1 MKGKITRVADKRYR
15 VDFHPGRRAPRIRR
29 MVFGTREQAERI
41 LDELIQRA
49 YTGVFGWPTVQET
62 TIAELVDL
70 VVDDYKMNTRKSLRS
85 AQQLTQFWKNLAGS
99 MLAER
104 VTSAT
109 LRDWAKMW
117 VEQDHLSGG
126 RVNRR
131 MSFLLRGFSLGLE
144 HQLITQRPKWT
155 RLKEAPPRSGFFI
168 WEQFRSLR
176 NELPAHARVPVTI
189 DYWSGMRWG
198 EITSLVW
205 NQVLF
210 DHRRQIV
217 RITLA
222 GSDTKTSEPRALV
235 MGGDLYDVLRAWDE
249 TTRVTHPDCP
259 WVCHYLG
266 RRLKSIRTAWQKA
279 CVKLGLGKWTKPKGK
294 MVGQRGYVGA
304 LLHDFRRTGVKNL
317 SDAGVPEKIAM
328 AISGHKTRSIFD
340 RYNIVSEARLEEAGA
355 LVVARHRKL
364 TEEASDSPP
373 APATPTPQ

>member
-1 MKGKITRVADKRYR
+1 MKGKRTRLADKRYR

-29 MVFGTREQAERI
+29 IVFGTREQAEHI

-49 YTGVFGWPTVQET
+49 YTGVFEWPTVQQT

-70 VVDDYKMNTRKSLRS
+70 VVTDYKMNTRKSLRS
-85 AQQLTQFWKNLAGS
+85 AQQLAQFWKSLAGS
-99 MLAER
+99 MLVER
-104 VTSAT
+104 VASTT
-109 LRDWAKMW
+109 LRDWANMW

-168 WEQFRSLR
+168 WEQF
-176 NELPAHARVPVTI
+176 
-189 DYWSGMRWG
+189 
-198 EITSLVW
+198 TSLVW

-235 MGGDLYDVLRAWDE
+235 MGGDLYEVLRAWDAS
-249 TTRVTHPDCP
+249 TRVTHPECQ

-266 RRLKSIRTAWQKA
+266 RRLKSVRTAWQKA
-279 CVKLGLGKWTKPKGK
+279 CVKLGLGKWTKPKSK

-304 LLHDFRRTGVKNL
+304 LIHDFRQTGVKNL
-317 SDAGVPEKIAM
+317 GDSGVPEKIAM

-340 RYNIVSEARLEEAGA
+340 RYTIFSEARLEEAGA

-364 TEEASDSPP
+364 TEETSDGL
-373 APATPTPQ
+373 AEPATPLPQ

>member
-1 MKGKITRVADKRYR
+1 
-15 VDFHPGRRAPRIRR
+15 
-29 MVFGTREQAERI
+29 MVSGTREQAERI

-49 YTGVFGWPTVQET
+49 YTGVFGWPTVQQT

-70 VVDDYKMNTRKSLRS
+70 VVDDYKLNTRKSLRS
-85 AQQLTQFWKNLAGS
+85 AQQLAQFWKSLTGS
-99 MLAER
+99 LLAER
-104 VTSAT
+104 VTSTT

-117 VEQDHLSGG
+117 VKQDHLSGG

-144 HQLITQRPKWT
+144 HQLITQRPKWA

-168 WEQFRSLR
+168 WEQFTSLR
-176 NELPAHARVPVTI
+176 DELPLHARVPVTI

-217 RITLA
+217 RIALA
-222 GSDTKTSEPRALV
+222 GTDTKTSEPRALV
-235 MGGDLYDVLRAWDE
+235 MGGDLYEVLREWQR
-249 TTRVTHPDCP
+249 TSLISYPDCQ
-259 WVCHYLG
+259 WVCHYMG

-279 CVKLGLGKWTKPKGK
+279 CVKLGFGKWTKPKGK

-364 TEEASDSPP
+364 TEEASDGLGEPV
-373 APATPTPQ
+373 TPIPQ